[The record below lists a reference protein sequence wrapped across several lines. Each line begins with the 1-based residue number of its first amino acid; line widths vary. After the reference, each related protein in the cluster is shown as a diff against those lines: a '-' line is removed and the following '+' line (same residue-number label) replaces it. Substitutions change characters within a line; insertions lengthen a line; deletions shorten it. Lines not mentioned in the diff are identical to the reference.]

1 MLRRPVAMALAA
13 LAVLAVAVDARGQRR
28 EAPDAVPAAPD
39 PPIVIVVDFQSV
51 VRNSAAARSI
61 QDQIND
67 LRRGY
72 QQEFGRI
79 EEELRAAETELTEA
93 RGTLSQEDFID
104 RRRAFEE
111 RVVEAQRA
119 AQARRAALDEALNR
133 AMDEVRQA
141 LVEVIAE
148 IARESGADLVI
159 DRAQVVLV
167 DSGLEVSEEALAEL
181 DARLP
186 DVEVMPPPPPS
197 PSPPSALPSPPGDG
211 E

>member
-1 MLRRPVAMALAA
+1 MLRRRAAMACIA
-13 LAVLAVAVDARGQRR
+13 LAVLLVAVHARGQG
-28 EAPDAVPAAPD
+28 EPDAVPAAPD
-39 PPIVIVVDFQSV
+39 PPVVIVVDFQSV
-51 VRNSAAARSI
+51 VRNSAAAGSI

-79 EEELRAAETELTEA
+79 EDELRAAETELTEQ
-93 RGTLSQEDFID
+93 RGTLSQDEFVE
-104 RRRAFEE
+104 RRRTFEE

-119 AQARRAALDEALNR
+119 AQARRAALDEALNA
-133 AMDEVRQA
+133 AMDEVRQT

-167 DSGLEVSEEALAEL
+167 DSRLEVSEEALAEL

-186 DVEVMPPPPPS
+186 AVEVMPPPQSPGPAAPPE
-197 PSPPSALPSPPGDG
+197 DG
-211 E
+211 G